1 MKNLA
6 ILSIVLANTLFATSI
21 SELVENSLSSSF
33 DLKALETKVQI
44 ADQQIAIS
52 KNWQNPIL
60 VLKSNE
66 IMLNKHKLNNNKEY
80 GVEFI
85 QEIPI
90 GNKLEIEKQ
99 IAIKDRNIQSF
110 DLEDKKLELKSK
122 LNLFAYTILIYEK
135 RENLLD
141 EYLQN
146 LEKLYNLNKELLKID
161 KSDLNTILNT
171 KINTQKIKTEQE
183 ILKTKIDNLY
193 LNLEQIT
200 YEKYTKIDD
209 SLAFKN
215 IDETKLLEDLSSHPK
230 IKSNEE
236 EILKYKDYSKLEEAK
251 KFSNV
256 VLGLEYMQN
265 NIQDYANI
273 SLGFTLPIYKTENI
287 NKIKAKLNA
296 NETQN
301 KKEIIKKS
309 FEIETKIILNNIKQ
323 NITSFNRYQNEIIPL
338 KQSIQNIIN
347 QNIKLDIS
355 KLEDSINNLNELID
369 LELKSLEYLE
379 EYFTNYSRLIY
390 YSNQSIESTKGIK

>member
-146 LEKLYNLNKELLKID
+146 R
-161 KSDLNTILNT
+161 TR
-171 KINTQKIKTEQE
+171 
-183 ILKTKIDNLY
+183 
-193 LNLEQIT
+193 
-200 YEKYTKIDD
+200 
-209 SLAFKN
+209 
-215 IDETKLLEDLSSHPK
+215 
-230 IKSNEE
+230 
-236 EILKYKDYSKLEEAK
+236 YSK
-251 KFSNV
+251 
-256 VLGLEYMQN
+256 
-265 NIQDYANI
+265 
-273 SLGFTLPIYKTENI
+273 
-287 NKIKAKLNA
+287 NK
-296 NETQN
+296 
-301 KKEIIKKS
+301 
-309 FEIETKIILNNIKQ
+309 
-323 NITSFNRYQNEIIPL
+323 NR
-338 KQSIQNIIN
+338 
-347 QNIKLDIS
+347 
-355 KLEDSINNLNELID
+355 
-369 LELKSLEYLE
+369 
-379 EYFTNYSRLIY
+379 
-390 YSNQSIESTKGIK
+390 